1 MTRGG
6 RGCRE
11 EEGAESAREAVD
23 CNYRVAHDVHGEVP
37 AQAPGQTADDRR
49 RAGSKRRSRRAQGRH

>member
-11 EEGAESAREAVD
+11 EEGLGGAHEAVD
-23 CNYRVAHDVHGEVP
+23 CNYRVAHNVHGEVL
-37 AQAPGQTADDRR
+37 AQAPGQAADDRR
-49 RAGSKRRSRRAQGRH
+49 KAGSKRRSRREQARH